1 MIDESTSQVF
11 ITTLMVQ
18 ELTGRETAKA
28 FRNAMKTSLKTFN
41 LEGRQIYSITT
52 DNGSN
57 VTKIAEMIEAE
68 AFSSGSDDEE
78 NNQNDAWS
86 RALESVTGVRC
97 AMQTL
102 QLAVEAAVD
111 AVVDKSL
118 LQKLRLVIRNVKTVN
133 VRYILVDKNVSLPK
147 LDIVT
152 RWGPQPLTCH

>member
-28 FRNAMKTSLKTFN
+28 IRNAMKTSLKTFN

-97 AMQTL
+97 AMQTF

-118 LQKLRLVIRNVKTVN
+118 LQKLRLVIRNVK
-133 VRYILVDKNVSLPK
+133 L
-147 LDIVT
+147 
-152 RWGPQPLTCH
+152 

>member
-1 MIDESTSQVF
+1 
-11 ITTLMVQ
+11 
-18 ELTGRETAKA
+18 
-28 FRNAMKTSLKTFN
+28 MKTSLKTFN

-97 AMQTL
+97 AMQTF

-118 LQKLRLVIRNVKTVN
+118 LQKLRL
-133 VRYILVDKNVSLPK
+133 
-147 LDIVT
+147 
-152 RWGPQPLTCH
+152 